1 MLVSTQQELCWL
13 DSAIK
18 WKLAPALNNMSELVE
33 KVVPDADNFEP
44 KSFDNHNTS
53 QVLLPKNDAHM
64 LGTAVTW
71 KLDTDGNPIACSNC
85 HPIFDIKVYKRQFPN
100 SCVEEFVANII
111 AKSLYSQVD
120 SEGQ

>member
-1 MLVSTQQELCWL
+1 MK
-13 DSAIK
+13 IG
-18 WKLAPALNNMSELVE
+18 
-33 KVVPDADNFEP
+33 
-44 KSFDNHNTS
+44 NTS

-85 HPIFDIKVYKRQFPN
+85 HPIFDIKVYKMQFPN
-100 SCVEEFVANII
+100 SYVEEFVANII